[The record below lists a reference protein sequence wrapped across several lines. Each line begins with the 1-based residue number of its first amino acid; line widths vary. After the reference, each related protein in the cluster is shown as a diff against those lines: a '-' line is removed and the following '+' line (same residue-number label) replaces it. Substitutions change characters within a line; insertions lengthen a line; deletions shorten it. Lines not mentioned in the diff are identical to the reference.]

1 MLWRFSNILK
11 VIFTFDNI
19 CTPKTTQ
26 KSSQVFERVFAY
38 FRLYLKI
45 PGKIISSGV
54 LWRFS
59 NIFKVI
65 LTFDNFASQKP
76 QKNHHRS
83 LKDIWHQ
90 PKLLLLFKMN
100 VKVFDKI
107 VSLAIFVIFAI
118 IFKVIFS
125 FDNVFTSKTSNNCH
139 RSLKW
144 IWHCLNLS
152 MSRVFIKI
160 SDKIISYV
168 ALLEIFKKF

>member
-1 MLWRFSNILK
+1 MTIFAPQKPPKNHHRSLKESLRTLDYILK
-11 VIFTFDNI
+11 FPAKLLVKVCFGDFRIFL
-19 CTPKTTQ
+19 
-26 KSSQVFERVFAY
+26 
-38 FRLYLKI
+38 RLYSRL
-45 PGKIISSGV
+45 II
-54 LWRFS
+54 
-59 NIFKVI
+59 
-65 LTFDNFASQKP
+65 FASQKP

-144 IWHCLNLS
+144 I
-152 MSRVFIKI
+152 
-160 SDKIISYV
+160 
-168 ALLEIFKKF
+168 